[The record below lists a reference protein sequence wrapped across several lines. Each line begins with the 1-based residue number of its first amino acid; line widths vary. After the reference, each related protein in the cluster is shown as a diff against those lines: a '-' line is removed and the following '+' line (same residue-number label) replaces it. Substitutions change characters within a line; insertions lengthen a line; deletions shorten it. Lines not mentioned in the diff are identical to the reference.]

1 MLSSFVGASFI
12 AVMAAQAADM
22 PVKAPYPAPA
32 ALPAVDGIN
41 YKADI
46 FGGHFNDG
54 GFFGGRGSVT
64 VPLGFR
70 YGAQLDGTV
79 AGYRGDFLGR
89 IGGHLFW
96 RDPAAGL
103 LGIYGNYT
111 RWDRNGNVRS
121 THLGV
126 EGEYYNGPWTIS
138 AIVGAES
145 GNTTSVFN
153 NPFFEGFNVKSRFFD
168 MVDIHY
174 YLNENSRV
182 SIGHRYVGGRHAL
195 SLGGEWA
202 RPIAPRALGSLFV
215 EARLGE
221 DHYSGVW
228 AGLRV
233 YYGRGDKSLI
243 RRHREDDPTNPW
255 DFYFPSFKNLCA
267 DFVPGEGCNIAID

>member
-1 MLSSFVGASFI
+1 MLSSIVGASFI
-12 AVMAAQAADM
+12 AVLAAQAADA
-22 PVKAPYPAPA
+22 PITKAPYAPPP

-70 YGAQLDGTV
+70 YGAQIDGTV

-89 IGGHLFW
+89 VGGHLFW
-96 RDPAAGL
+96 RDPSVGL

-111 RWDRNGNVRS
+111 RWDRNVRS

-126 EGEYYNGPWTIS
+126 EGEHYSGPWTIS

-153 NPFFEGFNVKSRFFD
+153 NPFFEGFKVKSRFFD

-228 AGLRV
+228 AGFRV
-233 YYGRGDKSLI
+233 YYGQGDKSLI
-243 RRHREDDPTNPW
+243 RRHREDDPTSPW

-267 DFVPGEGCNIAID
+267 DFITGEGCGFLVN